1 MNARS
6 VPIGEKQAER
16 SLFVVAFEV
25 MPAPGCMADYLHT
38 ATVLR
43 STLVTMEGFL
53 ANERFASRSR
63 RDTFLSL
70 SLWDDEKA
78 LIRWRVNGPHH
89 AAQEAGRQRVFAD
102 YRLRVGEA
110 TQVTGPF
117 ADRSVGW
124 MRRDITAVGSAK
136 WLSIVDAMLP
146 STSPHWREV
155 EAALSAQSGLV
166 SREFYD
172 HLQTSGRV
180 AIVCGWNDERDA
192 LRFAEAPC
200 WNGVPE
206 LQMFTVRVIRDY
218 GMVDRHEAPQFYR

>member
-1 MNARS
+1 MNALGTS
-6 VPIGEKQAER
+6 VATEQAER

-78 LIRWRVNGPHH
+78 LIRWRVNGPRH

-110 TQVTGPF
+110 TQVAGSF
-117 ADRSVGW
+117 ADRQVGW
-124 MRRDITAVGSAK
+124 MRHDVTAAGSAK
-136 WLSIVDAMLP
+136 WLSVVDAKLP
-146 STSPHWREV
+146 PSSPHWRKV
-155 EAALSAQSGLV
+155 EAMLSAQSGAI
-166 SREFYD
+166 SRELYD
-172 HLQTSGRV
+172 HLQTPGRL
-180 AIVCGWNDERDA
+180 AIVCGWNDEKEA
-192 LRFAEAPC
+192 LRFAAAPC
-200 WNGVPE
+200 WHGVPE